1 MVWTK
6 THGQVLQ
13 RAFESLLGTPEPGAI
28 AYVRCLV
35 PDVVERLPVDPN
47 FSFSDWDVLRV
58 ADTANPDSHT
68 ISADQAVERRESK
81 GRATL
86 LLVDTDLAQAG
97 LDSIYSA
104 SREIREID
112 LFKSARQFANAVVT
126 RNLSQNHRKYAERA
140 IKVATG
146 FGNRYSIS
154 PWVEFDFLCRIAAD
168 RRYPGEL
175 LHVLGLW
182 PVAESETMNDEQ
194 ELGDSFRFV
203 DNLLRSANYGL
214 SIPARIESLR
224 MAQPSKEQRHALE
237 DFLRWAEA
245 EPILNALA
253 KLEDHKN
260 LWVGPLWIENVQGI
274 KSIEVT
280 PWRNKNGSVAKWS
293 GLQADHTSLQPEDD
307 PPVLFI
313 MPDAASKASS
323 PNLEIRWKAR
333 PGNLGKNAVDYRV
346 SVLTHMDEE
355 LAVNE
360 VSHSGRQHEKC
371 RFSDDDFTGLTEDSV
386 ISAKAIVSVVGNTDV
401 ESQETEEF
409 IIRYGHPPE
418 KTAGGVG
425 KKLRAFSEGLIEL
438 EERLSVSTIVDDQ
451 AGFAFDAKRNLLL
464 LRASTEGK
472 RLSFSIP
479 CPPLIR
485 DLEQQWIAQNGMI
498 GRWRVKVRVSGA
510 QAGEVVF
517 EPFLCEGGASW
528 ERTNTASRRLTER
541 LSGGSGVVG
550 LVHDDETKTFT
561 AVKEYIMAWTALLD
575 GGNPL
580 LALCNTVEVQALSG
594 KLIGLIVL
602 PTHPLRMAWHAAYDN
617 LVLNTAFVQ
626 RQRAHTIRDTLKC
639 LDGAMFPTFLPNPSG
654 GSFVF
659 ADTLGFHAVGMVPET
674 DNEPKASVAM
684 LAHVLNEGASLDAAP
699 TVGEQSAKVVGE
711 EFVKYLD
718 CHKLP
723 RLIRVH
729 GIRAGDGLTIAK
741 SLGRVINHL
750 QTDDEEE
757 GDLSSNV
764 EESRDPPAFV
774 LDMYPSDEQRDISGR
789 FIAETREKRRTGA
802 GVIDVDDQWMLESL
816 SLPGDL
822 SMPRLRWARKE
833 RQQPETAAH
842 IAVAFDTFK
851 SRVALADQHRSNNGA
866 IYAFGLLSFYDR
878 TFVAKPS
885 PVWESVV
892 PDRKEGEKHP
902 ADRGHTRRLT
912 DLQSAVMRALAVHIS
927 DTDDPG
933 RMPALCTEVSSEKE
947 RSLDTL
953 HQLCDWV
960 ITLDRNAGIE
970 YFDSPDEIRRIYD
983 AYVIDCVPERED
995 LSCLQM
1001 ITSTKNLDEVSMLL
1015 EKTLDQMGLS
1025 KSCLNAEFL
1034 LEHLKSLSGRL
1045 AIRLTGNKTPA
1056 SELVA
1061 LAVSHAY
1068 CNSLKNDSQ
1077 CWLPLEKG
1085 FLVPLDEVRELPL
1098 LADDSHIEGKTHS
1111 NLMYVTTEPRKGL
1124 VIRFVTVE
1132 YRRDLRAARSSE
1144 LLERIK
1150 IQTDTMRNCWNQYFA
1165 HVTCATFRS
1174 VRRAKLARVL
1184 RFYADKAGR
1193 HHLPTNRYLEVK
1205 TEIDRMIER
1214 GADYKL
1220 DDKGM
1225 GDLGWVFC
1233 PEYEGTFPLK
1243 ISPTQWSASVYMFG
1257 PNRPGDSDSGNLE
1270 ENPVTYP
1277 QPNLDLETGSVESS
1291 IKRSDETGV
1300 SAKTDTNGSS
1310 FGTDTS
1316 TVAHELE
1323 STGSVSSA
1331 AMIRLGTDT
1340 TMNAEVQW
1348 PVVVD
1353 GNPHLLIAGL
1363 PGMGKTTCLLNIC
1376 NQMIQAGIRPIIFSY
1391 HQDIDKKLEQS
1402 VGSIRFIDSDSLG
1415 FNPLEVIDRTS
1426 KNVHLDV
1433 AGTMRDIFSA
1443 IFPEIGDIQGELI
1456 RTAIKDS
1463 FTEAG
1468 WGSTD
1473 TVGSEL
1479 QEPPFGRFVEILRSE
1494 LRPDRGLKTLLA
1506 RLGELE
1512 DYGLFESSES
1522 HTSLWESE
1530 SPTVIRI
1537 HVSQNENLQRTF
1549 AALIF
1554 YRLYKDMFRRGLRDR
1569 ITHAVIFDEAH
1580 RAARLQ
1586 LIPSMAKEC
1595 RKYGISLV
1603 LASQEARDFHVSVFS
1618 AIANYLVLRL
1628 TDIDAKTL
1636 VRNVASSRDERRLID
1651 QIKQMDKFHAL
1662 YFSEGKVRPNPV
1674 ALEAEP

>member
-1 MVWTK
+1 MIWTK

-13 RAFESLLGTPEPGAI
+13 RAFESLLGTPNPGAI
-28 AYVRCLV
+28 SFVRCLV
-35 PDVVERLPVDPN
+35 PEVVERLIVDT
-47 FSFSDWDVLRV
+47 SFTFADWDVFRV
-58 ADTANPDSHT
+58 ADVADPESHT

-81 GRATL
+81 KSATL
-86 LLVDTDLAQAG
+86 LLVDTHLAQAG

-112 LFKSARQFANAVVT
+112 LFGAARRYASKAVT
-126 RNLSQNHRKYAERA
+126 RNLSPNHRKYTDRA
-140 IKVATG
+140 IKMAAG
-146 FGNRYSIS
+146 FGDRYSIS
-154 PWVEFDFLCRIAAD
+154 PWLELDFLCRVAAD

-182 PVAESETMNDEQ
+182 PVAESKSMNEIQ
-194 ELGDSFRFV
+194 ELEDSFRFV
-203 DNLLRSANYGL
+203 ENLLRSANYGL
-214 SIPARIESLR
+214 SIPARVESLR
-224 MAQPSKEQRHALE
+224 LALPSKEQRRTLE
-237 DFLRWAEA
+237 DFLRKAEA
-245 EPILNALA
+245 EPVLNALA
-253 KLEDHKN
+253 RLENQKN

-274 KSIEVT
+274 KSIVVT
-280 PWRNKNGSVAKWS
+280 PWRNRNGSIAKWS
-293 GLQADHTSLQPEDD
+293 GLQADQTSLQPEDD
-307 PPVLFI
+307 PPVLYV
-313 MPDAASKASS
+313 MPDDSS
-323 PNLEIRWKAR
+323 SAGSPILEIRWKVQ
-333 PGNLGKNAVDYRV
+333 PGNLEKNAVDFRV

-355 LAVNE
+355 LAMQE
-360 VSHSGRQHEKC
+360 VCHSGRQHEKC
-371 RFSDDDFTGLTEDSV
+371 RFSSDEFIGLTEDSI
-386 ISAKAIVSVVGNTDV
+386 ISAKAVVSVVGNTDI
-401 ESQETEEF
+401 EAQETEEF
-409 IIRYGHPPE
+409 IIRYGFPPE

-425 KKLRAFSEGLIEL
+425 KKHRAFSEGLIEL
-438 EERLSVSTIVDDQ
+438 GERQSVSAIVDAQ
-451 AGFAFDAKRNLLL
+451 TGFDFDAKRNLLL
-464 LRASTEGK
+464 LRTATEGK

-485 DLEQQWIAQNGMI
+485 DLEQQWIAQNGKI

-510 QAGEVVF
+510 RAGDVVF
-517 EPFLCEGGASW
+517 EPFSNESGASW
-528 ERTNTASRRLTER
+528 ERTNAASRRLAER
-541 LSGGSGVVG
+541 LSGGSGVLG
-550 LVHDDETKTFT
+550 LVHDEETKTFT

-575 GGNPL
+575 GANPL
-580 LALCNTVEVQALSG
+580 LGLCNTVEVQALSG
-594 KLIGLIVL
+594 KLLGLIVL

-617 LVLNTAFVQ
+617 LVLHTAFAQ
-626 RQRAHTIRDTLKC
+626 RQKAHVVRDTLKC

-659 ADTLGFHAVGMVPET
+659 ADTLGFHAVGMVTET
-674 DNEPKASVAM
+674 DSEPKASVAM

-729 GIRAGDGLTIAK
+729 GICAGDGLTIAK
-741 SLGRVINHL
+741 SLGRVIDHMQVNE
-750 QTDDEEE
+750 EEE
-757 GDLSSNV
+757 GNPSSFV

-774 LDMYPSDEQRDISGR
+774 LEMYPSEEQRGISGR

-822 SMPRLRWARKE
+822 SIPRLRWARRE

-851 SRVALADQHRSNNGA
+851 SRVALADQHRSNNA
-866 IYAFGLLSFYDR
+866 PIYAFGLLSFYDR
-878 TFVAKPS
+878 AFIAKPS
-885 PVWESVV
+885 PMWESVV

-912 DLQSAVMRALAVHIS
+912 DLQGAVMRSVASHIN
-927 DTDDPG
+927 DDDKSG
-933 RMPALCTEVSSEKE
+933 RLPALRTEVSPEKE

-953 HQLCDWV
+953 HHLCDWV

-970 YFDSPDEIRRIYD
+970 YFDSPEDIRKIYD

-995 LSCLQM
+995 LGCLQM

-1015 EKTLDQMGLS
+1015 EKTLFQMGLKNS
-1025 KSCLNAEFL
+1025 HLNAEFL

-1045 AIRLTGNKTPA
+1045 AIRLTGNKSPA

-1068 CNSLKNDSQ
+1068 CSYTKNVTS
-1077 CWLPLEKG
+1077 CWLSLEKG
-1085 FLVPLDEVRELPL
+1085 FLIPLDEVRELPL
-1098 LADDSHIEGKTHS
+1098 LADDSSIESNSHS

-1144 LLERIK
+1144 LLEK
-1150 IQTDTMRNCWNQYFA
+1150 INTQIDTLRRRWNEHFA
-1165 HVTCATFRS
+1165 QVACATFRS
-1174 VRRAKLARVL
+1174 VLRAKFARVL
-1184 RFYADKAGR
+1184 KFYADKAGR
-1193 HHLPTNRYLEVK
+1193 HRLPRTKYLEVIA
-1205 TEIDRMIER
+1205 EINRMIER

-1220 DDKGM
+1220 DGNGM
-1225 GDLGWVFC
+1225 GDLGWIFC
-1233 PEYEGTFPLK
+1233 PEYEGAAALK
-1243 ISPTQWSASVYMFG
+1243 ISPTQWSAAIYIFG
-1257 PNRPGDSDSGNLE
+1257 PGRLEETYSEVAEKTPAVDSQPKLDSKTGSETPSNKLSAEIGLDEKTDKVDSSLDSDQSTNDQVQE
-1270 ENPVTYP
+1270 PTDSETNAVTI
-1277 QPNLDLETGSVESS
+1277 S
-1291 IKRSDETGV
+1291 
-1300 SAKTDTNGSS
+1300 
-1310 FGTDTS
+1310 
-1316 TVAHELE
+1316 
-1323 STGSVSSA
+1323 
-1331 AMIRLGTDT
+1331 LGLDT

-1348 PVVVD
+1348 PVMVD

-1376 NQMIQAGIRPIIFSY
+1376 KQMIQAEIQPIIFSY
-1391 HQDIDKKLEQS
+1391 HQDIDTKLEQS
-1402 VGSIRFIDSDSLG
+1402 VGSIRYIDSESLG
-1415 FNPLEVIDRTS
+1415 FNPLEVIDRS
-1426 KNVHLDV
+1426 SRNAHLDV

-1443 IFPEIGDIQGELI
+1443 IFPEIGDIQGEHI

-1463 FTEAG
+1463 FIEAG
-1468 WGSTD
+1468 WGANSLT
-1473 TVGSEL
+1473 TAEL
-1479 QEPPFGRFVEILRSE
+1479 QEPSFGRFVEILRS
-1494 LRPDRGLKTLLA
+1494 RPKPDRGLRTLLA

-1512 DYGLFESSES
+1512 DYGLLEQGES
-1522 HTSLWESE
+1522 HHSLWESE
-1530 SPTVIRI
+1530 IPTVVRI
-1537 HVSQNENLQRTF
+1537 HSTQNEILQRTF
-1549 AALIF
+1549 ASLIF
-1554 YRLYKDMFRRGLRDR
+1554 YRLYKDMFRRGLRNR

-1580 RAARLQ
+1580 RAARLN

-1628 TDIDAKTL
+1628 TDVDAKAL

-1651 QIKQMDKFHAL
+1651 QLKQMEKYHAL
-1662 YFSEGKVRPNPV
+1662 YFSEGGVKARSL
-1674 ALEAEP
+1674 ALHAEQ